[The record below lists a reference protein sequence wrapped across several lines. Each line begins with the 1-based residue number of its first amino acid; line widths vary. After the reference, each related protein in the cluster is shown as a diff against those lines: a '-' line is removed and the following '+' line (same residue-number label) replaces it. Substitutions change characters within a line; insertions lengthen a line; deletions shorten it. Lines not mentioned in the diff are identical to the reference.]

1 MLNELELAI
10 HRCRRAGNA
19 GAASA
24 DLYLATV
31 PKLHR
36 SLILFV
42 FVFCQWRK
50 PLYTLKVYIL
60 VPSPYTCLSNTA
72 DVRSSAK
79 SAPFCAP
86 QRLRSS
92 DMSPAQAPGNSRL
105 LLLQHGAVRHGSSS
119 LLLLPWALMSYVWS
133 LELDRECEPHR
144 WSSSSTLCRVNNST
158 CVQGRRHTN
167 QGML

>member
-1 MLNELELAI
+1 VQIFTWQQYPNCTAALFCLFLSFVS
-10 HRCRRAGNA
+10 
-19 GAASA
+19 GAN
-24 DLYLATV
+24 LCI
-31 PKLHR
+31 R
-36 SLILFV
+36 S
-42 FVFCQWRK
+42 K
-50 PLYTLKVYIL
+50 
-60 VPSPYTCLSNTA
+60 YTCPESLYMPTLRHTTCLFNTA
-72 DVRSSAK
+72 DVRSSAN

-158 CVQGRRHTN
+158 CFQGRRHTN